1 MPVGDASQEDLIR
14 KKDAWDRKVGTTH
27 WPNAQVLGTNK
38 AMRNGKPDSVQ
49 RERPLHEPVLSERA
63 FRLTGYRTSRL
74 EEPEIAIAMYLY
86 ISLSLFGF

>member
-1 MPVGDASQEDLIR
+1 MPVADASQEDLIR

-63 FRLTGYRTSRL
+63 FKLTGI
-74 EEPEIAIAMYLY
+74 PY
-86 ISLSLFGF
+86 IKA